1 MNSDLKK
8 IILVLFRQLSF
19 LMHINKVNYYT
30 IYSSIKKGNRV
41 VGPNDINNVSMI
53 FLVSE
58 IFSKQPIVIR
68 AEMAMEEFFFRM
80 RNLIWTFVFQACR
93 ICLINFS
100 PWRIFQNH
108 SDPSHILLGFRFGAF
123 VLECCWLYN
132 FILFYFFGRAFSWF
146 YHLVYFYENMFI
158 SNLLFL
164 ESFYTFYI
172 LSWFF
177 AFFPFC
183 IVSFV
188 IFCPLCFPILFHQVI
203 QFWFSMNLSGLF

>member
-19 LMHINKVNYYT
+19 LMHINNVNHYT
-30 IYSSIKKGNRV
+30 IYSSYKKGNRV

-132 FILFYFFGRAFSWF
+132 FILFYFFWQDIF
-146 YHLVYFYENMFI
+146 M
-158 SNLLFL
+158 
-164 ESFYTFYI
+164 I
-172 LSWFF
+172 L
-177 AFFPFC
+177 PFG
-183 IVSFV
+183 
-188 IFCPLCFPILFHQVI
+188 LCL
-203 QFWFSMNLSGLF
+203 

>member
-19 LMHINKVNYYT
+19 LMHINNVNHYT
-30 IYSSIKKGNRV
+30 IYSSYKKGNPV
-41 VGPNDINNVSMI
+41 VGRIDINNVNCIYDIPCVWI
-53 FLVSE
+53 F
-58 IFSKQPIVIR
+58 FSKQPIFIR

-132 FILFYFFGRAFSWF
+132 FILFYFFWQDIF
-146 YHLVYFYENMFI
+146 M
-158 SNLLFL
+158 
-164 ESFYTFYI
+164 I
-172 LSWFF
+172 L
-177 AFFPFC
+177 PFG
-183 IVSFV
+183 
-188 IFCPLCFPILFHQVI
+188 LCL
-203 QFWFSMNLSGLF
+203 

>member
-132 FILFYFFGRAFSWF
+132 FILFYFFLAGHFHDSTIWSIF
-146 YHLVYFYENMFI
+146 MKISLFI
-158 SNLLFL
+158 SHLLFL
-164 ESFYTFYI
+164 DSFYTFYSE
-172 LSWFF
+172 LGFLHF
-177 AFFPFC
+177 LHFLLC
-183 IVSFV
+183 L
-188 IFCPLCFPILFHQVI
+188 LCFPIWFHQVI
-203 QFWFSMNLSGLF
+203 QFWSSMNLSGLF

>member
-1 MNSDLKK
+1 M
-8 IILVLFRQLSF
+8 Q
-19 LMHINKVNYYT
+19 INKVNYYT
-30 IYSSIKKGNRV
+30 IYSSIKKGIRV

-146 YHLVYFYENMFI
+146 YHLVYVYKKICLSLFFCFWSLFKPFI
-158 SNLLFL
+158 R
-164 ESFYTFYI
+164 I
-172 LSWFF
+172 
-177 AFFPFC
+177 
-183 IVSFV
+183 
-188 IFCPLCFPILFHQVI
+188 FPISYCVI
-203 QFWFSMNLSGLF
+203 CYFLSS

>member
-1 MNSDLKK
+1 
-8 IILVLFRQLSF
+8 
-19 LMHINKVNYYT
+19 MHINKVNYYT

-132 FILFYFFGRAFSWF
+132 FILFYFFWQDIFMILPFG
-146 YHLVYFYENMFI
+146 
-158 SNLLFL
+158 LFL
-164 ESFYTFYI
+164 WKYHCLSLIFCFWILFTPFI
-172 LSWFF
+172 LSW
-177 AFFPFC
+177 
-183 IVSFV
+183 V
-188 IFCPLCFPILFHQVI
+188 
-203 QFWFSMNLSGLF
+203 FSHFLQSTQ